1 MSIFL
6 KIGAIALIYMF
17 FSVILKSYR
26 PEYVFLMRIIVVVL
40 IFTLLI
46 DDIAGFI
53 SNILSVFSVFNIN
66 IEHINLLLKVTGIA
80 IITDFIC
87 DTLIDSGEKSLAG
100 VVSISSKFLI
110 IFLAL
115 PILNGLI
122 LFCIKF
128 VE

>member
-6 KIGAIALIYMF
+6 KIGIIALIYLF
-17 FSVILKSYR
+17 ISVILKSYR
-26 PEYVFLMRIIVVVL
+26 PEYVFLMRVFAVVL
-40 IFTLLI
+40 VFATLV
-46 DDIAGFI
+46 DDIARFI
-53 SNILSVFSVFNIN
+53 SNILSIFTVFNI
-66 IEHINLLLKVTGIA
+66 ESEYINLLLKITGIA

-100 VVSISSKFLI
+100 VVAISSKFLI
-110 IFLAL
+110 MFLSL

>member
-1 MSIFL
+1 MSTFL
-6 KIGAIALIYMF
+6 KIGIIALIYLF
-17 FSVILKSYR
+17 ISVILKSYR
-26 PEYVFLMRIIVVVL
+26 PEYVFLMRIFAVVL
-40 IFTLLI
+40 VFATLV
-46 DDIAGFI
+46 DDIARFI
-53 SNILSVFSVFNIN
+53 SNILSIFTVFNIES
-66 IEHINLLLKVTGIA
+66 EHINLLLKITGIA

-100 VVSISSKFLI
+100 VVAISSKFLI
-110 IFLAL
+110 MFLSL

>member
-1 MSIFL
+1 MIIFL
-6 KIGAIALIYMF
+6 KIGIIALIHLC

-26 PEYVFLMRIIVVVL
+26 PEYVLLMRVCTVIL
-40 IFTLLI
+40 IFALLI

-53 SNILSVFSVFNIN
+53 SNILSVFSVFNIKT
-66 IEHINLLLKVTGIA
+66 EHINLLLKVTGIA

-100 VVSISSKFLI
+100 VISISSKFLI
-110 IFLAL
+110 IFLSL

-122 LFCIKF
+122 LFCMKF

>member
-6 KIGAIALIYMF
+6 KIGAIALIYMC

-26 PEYVFLMRIIVVVL
+26 PEYVFLMRIFTVLL
-40 IFTLLI
+40 IFVLLF
-46 DDIAGFI
+46 DDFRSFI

>member
-1 MSIFL
+1 MSTFL
-6 KIGAIALIYMF
+6 KIGIIALIYLF
-17 FSVILKSYR
+17 VSVILKSYR
-26 PEYVFLMRIIVVVL
+26 PEYVFLMRVFAVVL
-40 IFTLLI
+40 VFATLV
-46 DDIAGFI
+46 DDIARFI
-53 SNILSVFSVFNIN
+53 SNILSIFTVFNIES
-66 IEHINLLLKVTGIA
+66 EHINLLLKITGIA

-100 VVSISSKFLI
+100 VVAISSKFLI
-110 IFLAL
+110 MFLSL

>member
-26 PEYVFLMRIIVVVL
+26 PEYVFLMRIFVVVL

-46 DDIAGFI
+46 DDIAVFI

>member
-1 MSIFL
+1 MSVFL

-26 PEYVFLMRIIVVVL
+26 TEYVFLMRIFVVVL

-100 VVSISSKFLI
+100 IVSISSKFLI

>member
-1 MSIFL
+1 MSTFL
-6 KIGAIALIYMF
+6 KIGIIALIYLF
-17 FSVILKSYR
+17 ISVILKSYR
-26 PEYVFLMRIIVVVL
+26 PEYVFLMRVFAVVL
-40 IFTLLI
+40 VFATLV
-46 DDIAGFI
+46 DDIARFI
-53 SNILSVFSVFNIN
+53 SNILSIFTVFNI
-66 IEHINLLLKVTGIA
+66 ESEYINLLLKITGIA

-100 VVSISSKFLI
+100 VVAISSKFLI
-110 IFLAL
+110 MFLSL

>member
-1 MSIFL
+1 MSTFL
-6 KIGAIALIYMF
+6 KIGIIALIYLF
-17 FSVILKSYR
+17 ISVILKSYR
-26 PEYVFLMRIIVVVL
+26 TEYVFLMRVFAVVL
-40 IFTLLI
+40 VFATLV
-46 DDIAGFI
+46 DDIARFI
-53 SNILSVFSVFNIN
+53 SNILSIFTVFNIES
-66 IEHINLLLKVTGIA
+66 EHINLLLKITGIA

-100 VVSISSKFLI
+100 VVAISSKFLI
-110 IFLAL
+110 MFLSL

>member
-6 KIGAIALIYMF
+6 KIGVITLVYLC

-26 PEYVFLMRIIVVVL
+26 PEYVFLMRIFVVVL
-40 IFTLLI
+40 IFALLI
-46 DDIAGFI
+46 DDITGFI
-53 SNILSVFSVFNIN
+53 TNILSVFSVFNIET
-66 IEHINLLLKVTGIA
+66 EHINLLLKVTGIA

-87 DTLIDSGEKSLAG
+87 DILTDSGEKSLAG

-110 IFLAL
+110 IFLSL

>member
-6 KIGAIALIYMF
+6 KIGIIALIYMCF
-17 FSVILKSYR
+17 AVILKSYR
-26 PEYVFLMRIIVVVL
+26 PEYVFLMRIFAVVL

-46 DDIAGFI
+46 DDIASFI
-53 SNILSVFSVFNIN
+53 SNILSVFSVFNIKS
-66 IEHINLLLKVTGIA
+66 EHINLLLKVTGIA

-87 DTLIDSGEKSLAG
+87 DTLTDSGEKSLAG
-100 VVSISSKFLI
+100 VISVASKFLI
-110 IFLAL
+110 LFLSL